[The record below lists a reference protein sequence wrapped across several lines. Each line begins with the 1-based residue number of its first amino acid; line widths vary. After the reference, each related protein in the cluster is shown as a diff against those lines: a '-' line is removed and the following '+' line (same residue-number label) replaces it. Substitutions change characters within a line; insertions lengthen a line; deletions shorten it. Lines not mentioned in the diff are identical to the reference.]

1 MSDHPLLRVEH
12 AVKRFGAK
20 VAVDDVSF
28 AVDRGQT
35 IGLVGESGSG
45 KSTLAR
51 LIVAL
56 ERADGGSV
64 WFDGLP
70 LPERYADLRTV
81 RQRMGMVFQSPVDA
95 LDPHLTLTEL
105 VTEPLRAAGRRGDA
119 TDARARQLLDRVG
132 LGGADLRHRAG
143 AFSGGEQQRIA
154 FARALALEPE
164 LIVCDEPT
172 SSLDV
177 SVQAQILNLMLDL
190 QAQVGVAFVLISH
203 DLDVVRRMSD
213 QVVVL
218 LDGQVMERGPAD
230 AVASTPMHPYTQALM
245 AAVPRPRWTID
256 ADRADGPPAPR
267 GDRGSG
273 CPFASRCPQ
282 AHERCSERPALRR
295 TSDRDVACHL
305 VDEPK
310 GDQS

>member
-1 MSDHPLLRVEH
+1 MSAPLLRVDG
-12 AVKRFGAK
+12 VTKRFGPK

-28 AVDRGQT
+28 EVQRGQT
-35 IGLVGESGSG
+35 VGLVGESGSG

-56 ERADGGSV
+56 ERPDAGTIS
-64 WFDGLP
+64 FDGSALP
-70 LPERYADLRTV
+70 TTYADLRPV

-95 LDPHLTLTEL
+95 LDPYLTLVDL
-105 VTEPLRAAGRRGDA
+105 VTEPLRAAGRRGEA
-119 TDARARQLLDRVG
+119 TEATARRLLEQVG
-132 LGGADLRHRAG
+132 LGGASPHHRAG

-154 FARALALEPE
+154 FARALALDPE

-190 QAQVGVAFVLISH
+190 QASSGVAFVLISH

-218 LDGQVMERGPAD
+218 LDGRVMEQGSAD
-230 AVASTPMHPYTQALM
+230 AVASAPDHPYTRALM
-245 AAVPRPRWTID
+245 AAVPRPRWIAAHDD
-256 ADRADGPPAPR
+256 APTTGRTAAGATV
-267 GDRGSG
+267 GG
-273 CPFASRCPQ
+273 CPFASRC
-282 AHERCSERPALRR
+282 ALVHDRCGERPALRP
-295 TSDRDVACHL
+295 SGDRRVACHL
-305 VDEPK
+305 APDPK
-310 GDQS
+310 GGPA

>member
-1 MSDHPLLRVEH
+1 MSAPLLRVDG
-12 AVKRFGAK
+12 VTKRFGPK

-28 AVDRGQT
+28 EVQRGQT
-35 IGLVGESGSG
+35 VGLVGESGSG

-56 ERADGGSV
+56 ERPDAGTIS
-64 WFDGLP
+64 FDGSALP
-70 LPERYADLRTV
+70 TTYADLRPV

-95 LDPHLTLTEL
+95 LDPYLTLVDL
-105 VTEPLRAAGRRGDA
+105 VTEPLRAAGRRGEA
-119 TDARARQLLDRVG
+119 TEATARRLLEQVG
-132 LGGADLRHRAG
+132 LGGASPHHRAG

-154 FARALALEPE
+154 FARALALDPE

-190 QAQVGVAFVLISH
+190 QASSGVAFVLISH

-230 AVASTPMHPYTQALM
+230 DVASTPMHPYTQALM

-256 ADRADGPPAPR
+256 ADRADGPSAPR

-295 TSDRDVACHL
+295 ISDRDVACHL